1 MLHQITF
8 LLNLKC
14 NMATITPILKTKN
27 NKRDSSIL
35 LRITVNRKSSRVSI
49 GHKISTN
56 DWDDENKKVRK
67 SHPNSVR
74 LNNLIQNYISKI
86 DNIILQTEYAGKK
99 INFED
104 IKEKVFGKTNTQNT
118 FTEYANKHL
127 NQLLESKKFSQH
139 GSSVAQVNKISAFY
153 GEESTFSDI
162 TISSINKLR
171 GVLKSKHKLSERS
184 IVNHLILLRSLCN
197 KAIQDNLIKSDLY
210 PFGKNGISVKI
221 PQSIKIG
228 LNLDEIALLENSKTK
243 EYTTKWNAKNA
254 FLLSFYFAGAR
265 ISDVIRIK
273 WTDIVDERLQYI
285 MGKNNKIS
293 SIKITKKAKDILDKY
308 EQNKSKKDIYVFPEL
323 NKEENM
329 DEKRIYNIIRFTTK
343 KHNNWLKNLA
353 KEVGITKNVTCH
365 IARHSF
371 GNISADKIPIQMLQ
385 KLYRHS
391 DITTTIN
398 YQQSFINKDTDD
410 ALEAVIGGDK

>member
-1 MLHQITF
+1 
-8 LLNLKC
+8 
-14 NMATITPILKTKN
+14 MATIIPILKKNKN
-27 NKRDSSIL
+27 NSENSIL
-35 LRITVNRKSSRVSI
+35 LRVTVNRKCSRISI
-49 GHKISTN
+49 GHKLKSK
-56 DWDDENKKVRK
+56 DWDDTNKRVKK

-86 DNIILQTEYAGKK
+86 DNLILQMESDGKK

-104 IKEKVFGKTNTQNT
+104 IKEKVFGKTITSNTLS
-118 FTEYANKHL
+118 EYTNSYL
-127 NQLLESKKFSQH
+127 EDLLEFKKFSQH
-139 GSSVAQVNKISAFY
+139 GSSVAQVNKIILHF
-153 GEESTFSDI
+153 GRDSTFKDI
-162 TISSINKLR
+162 TTNNIKKFI
-171 GVLKSKHKLSERS
+171 GYLKSKHKLSERS

-197 KAIQDNLIKSDLY
+197 KAIRDGLMNTNHY

-221 PQSIKIG
+221 PQSVKIG
-228 LNLDEIALLENSKTK
+228 LTFEEIKLIENLDIEED
-243 EYTTKWNAKNA
+243 TTKWNAKNA

-273 WTDIVDERLQYI
+273 WTDIRDERLQYV
-285 MGKNNKIS
+285 MGKNNKVS
-293 SIKITKKAKDILDKY
+293 SVKITKKARKILDRYKLL
-308 EQNKSKKDIYVFPEL
+308 KSKTDIYVLPEL

-329 DEKRIYNIIRFTTK
+329 SDVRIYNIIRFSTK
-343 KHNNWLKNLA
+343 KYNNWLKKIA

-371 GNISADKIPIQMLQ
+371 GNISGDKIPIQMLQ

-410 ALEAVIGGDK
+410 ALETVIGGNQ